1 MQGTENITHADIGL
15 KITSAFIRH
24 AFNFLVQHI
33 YGFNLDYEMEVDQ
46 LFEILNL
53 SEMWVVQI
61 FIFKAHFL
69 DKEDVLIIPSLGMM

>member
-1 MQGTENITHADIGL
+1 MQKL
-15 KITSAFIRH
+15 KILLTLILGSKFTSAFIRH

-53 SEMWVVQI
+53 SEM
-61 FIFKAHFL
+61 
-69 DKEDVLIIPSLGMM
+69 

>member
-15 KITSAFIRH
+15 KIYPRFIRH